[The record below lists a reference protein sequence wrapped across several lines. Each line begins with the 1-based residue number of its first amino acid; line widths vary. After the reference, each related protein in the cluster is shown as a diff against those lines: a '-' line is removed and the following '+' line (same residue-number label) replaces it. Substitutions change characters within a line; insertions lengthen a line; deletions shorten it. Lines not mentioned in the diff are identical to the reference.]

1 VTKQSP
7 AGRKAAPLIA
17 RDLSARSS
25 QTRIDDD
32 GRFSG
37 YASIFAVRDTG
48 GDIVEPG
55 AFKASLQG
63 RAPSD
68 IRLLWQHDPRE
79 PIGVISALR
88 EDEKGLFVEGQ
99 LLLEIER
106 AKALYLLIK
115 AGALDGLSIGYKV
128 RTAYSDQAARAR
140 RLKHVDLWEV
150 SFVTFPMQPMARLA
164 QVKTLPTSI
173 REYEAFLRDAGG
185 FSRNQ
190 ATVLASKG
198 FRGLQAYPEE
208 AAACPPEDTSWEDVL
223 HTIQSLTHS
232 LSQSTAKPL

>member
-1 VTKQSP
+1 MTGHNQASC
-7 AGRKAAPLIA
+7 KAAPLIA
-17 RDLSARSS
+17 RDLNARNS
-25 QTRIDDD
+25 QTRIDDS
-32 GRFSG
+32 GYFSG
-37 YASIFAVRDTG
+37 YASIFSVRDTG

-55 AFKASLQG
+55 AFKASLRG
-63 RAPSD
+63 RKPND

-88 EDEKGLFVEGQ
+88 EDDKGLFVEGQ

-128 RTAYSDQAARAR
+128 RKAYSDQAARAR

-185 FSRNQ
+185 FSRSQ
-190 ATVLASKG
+190 AAVLASKG
-198 FRGLQAYPEE
+198 FRGLAACASD
-208 AAACPPEDTSWEDVL
+208 AAAWEDVL
-223 HTIQSLTHS
+223 HTIKSLTQDMS
-232 LSQSTAKPL
+232 NSSQ